1 MITYIC
7 LAWLGFK
14 LSAPTWY
21 FVLLGVGFLIKLI
34 KYGIEMY
41 KAGSNN

>member
-7 LAWLGFK
+7 LTWLGFK

-21 FVLLGVGFLIKLI
+21 FVLLGVGSFIKLI
-34 KYGIEMY
+34 KYGVEMY
-41 KAGSNN
+41 KAGSKN